1 MINSD
6 ETLIKLNKQYEKTI
20 KELFRK
26 INKLEKTIDDKN
38 KIIEDLDNELKKER
52 TTDND
57 NNK

>member
-26 INKLEKTIDDKN
+26 IDKLEKTIEDKN
-38 KIIEDLDNELKKER
+38 KLIEELDNELKKYKES
-52 TTDND
+52 D
-57 NNK
+57 K